1 MKTVTKT
8 FYCTILTGFVLVLVG
23 CGEKVVP
30 VESPMSP
37 QEVTL
42 ETAVTAVGGVMEH
55 DEDDNETELVRIR
68 MGNSQKVD
76 DKWLD
81 EQTDKMKKISNLKF
95 IDLLDTKVTA
105 KGVAKLKKAL
115 GAEVEIQSSFDK

>member
-8 FYCTILTGFVLVLVG
+8 FYCTILTGFVLVLAG
-23 CGEKVVP
+23 CGETVVP
-30 VESPMSP
+30 EKSPMSAH
-37 QEVTL
+37 EVTL
-42 ETAVTAVGGVMEH
+42 ETAVTTVGGLMEH
-55 DEDDNETELVRIR
+55 DVDDNDTERVTIR
-68 MGNSQKVD
+68 LGNSQKVD
-76 DKWLD
+76 DKWLA
-81 EQTDKMKKISNLKF
+81 EQTDKMKKIPNLEL